1 MGNWIPKIQC
11 FPEIN
16 SPKNLYSLV
25 IFITNNEYFKD
36 NDCQNVKF
44 LLAQINQSNI
54 SQFHFITKK
63 KHFESLDKI
72 VKNEIIDNPITY
84 SFVDNTNIVDAIIS
98 LKKKITTPFFFINA
112 NKSCFVL
119 SDFLKQ
125 QVNFISNKNIIYV
138 EKLNNFFFHSLT
150 INELNIISINEYN
163 RLTKITLNKNVMR
176 DNIVDFKNT
185 FAANHL
191 FFFQPSLIECIEKI
205 IDQKK
210 IQDLFLEKKEN
221 SRLYDILE
229 YINNINMEKIYVSEK

>member
-16 SPKNLYSLV
+16 PPKNLYSLV
-25 IFITNNEYFKD
+25 IFITKNEYFKD
-36 NDCQNVKF
+36 DCQNVKF
-44 LLAQINQSNI
+44 LLAQINQNNI

-63 KHFESLDKI
+63 KHFESLEKLA
-72 VKNEIIDNPITY
+72 KNEIKDNPITF
-84 SFVDNTNIVDAIIS
+84 SLIDNTNVVEAIIS
-98 LKKKITTPFFFINA
+98 LKKKISTPFFFINA

-119 SDFLKQ
+119 SDFLKNQ
-125 QVNFISNKNIIYV
+125 TNFISNKNIIYV

-150 INELNIISINEYN
+150 ISELNIIHLNEYN
-163 RLTKITLNKNVMR
+163 RLRKITLNKNVIR
-176 DNIVDFKNT
+176 DNIVDFQNT

-191 FFFQPSLIECIEKI
+191 FFFQPGLIECIEKL

-221 SRLYDILE
+221 QRLYDILE

>member
-1 MGNWIPKIQC
+1 MGNWIPNIQC
-11 FPEIN
+11 FPEIKT
-16 SPKNLYSLV
+16 SKNLYSLV
-25 IFITNNEYFKD
+25 IFITNNKYFHD
-36 NDCQNVKF
+36 EDCKNVKF
-44 LLAQINQSNI
+44 LLSQINVNTI

-63 KHFESLDKI
+63 KHRESLEKLA
-72 VKNEIIDNPITY
+72 KNEIKDAPITF
-84 SFVDNTNIVDAIIS
+84 SHIDKTNVVEAIIS
-98 LKKKITTPFFFINA
+98 LKKKITTSFFFINA

-119 SDFLKQ
+119 SDFLKNQ
-125 QVNFISNKNIIYV
+125 ANFLSYKNIIYV
-138 EKLNNFFFHSLT
+138 EKLNNFFFHSLN
-150 INELNIISINEYN
+150 IEELNIISANDEK

-191 FFFQPSLIECIEKI
+191 FFFQLGLIECIEKI
-205 IDQKK
+205 VDQKK